1 MECPYCSYE
10 NIDGAD
16 QCGRCQADLMSMDRP
31 GESSDLERTL
41 LQTPLSEVSTQDYAV
56 VAPSVSVRET
66 LSRWSASGHHC
77 AMVVEND
84 HLVGVFTERDVLNKI
99 AGNFE
104 SHADKPVSAFM
115 SADPESL
122 DQRVPIAFGLN
133 RMMVGGYRHV
143 PVLNRGA
150 LAGVVSVRDIL
161 AFLAKHLTESGQ

>member
-1 MECPYCSYE
+1 MECPYCNYD
-10 NIDGAD
+10 NIDGVD
-16 QCGRCQADLMSMDRP
+16 QCGRCQADLTSMDDL
-31 GESSDLERTL
+31 GKGCDLERAL
-41 LQTPLSEVSTQDYAV
+41 LQTPLGDVSTQDYAV
-56 VAPSVSVRET
+56 VAPGTSVRET
-66 LSRWSASGHHC
+66 LSCWVSSGYHC

-99 AGNFE
+99 AGDFE

-115 SADPESL
+115 SANPVSL
-122 DQRVPIAFGLN
+122 DRRVPIAFGLN

-161 AFLAKHLTESGQ
+161 AFMAKKLTESDQ